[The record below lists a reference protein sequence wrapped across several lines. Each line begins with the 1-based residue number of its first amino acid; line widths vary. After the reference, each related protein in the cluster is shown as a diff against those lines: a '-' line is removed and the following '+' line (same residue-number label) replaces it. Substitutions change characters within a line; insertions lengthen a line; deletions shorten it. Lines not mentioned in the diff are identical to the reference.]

1 MSECLCEKWS
11 GISMSVGTL
20 KDSIVFRGYRHE
32 RTIAWGKGGANPLEQ
47 ICAPHPPEFDLIK
60 KNYDYINQFKFC
72 LSLTCTHFKSH
83 FATPACF
90 CF

>member
-11 GISMSVGTL
+11 GISRSVGTL

-47 ICAPHPPEFDLIK
+47 ICAPHPPELDLISTYNWYAGAWRLGK
-60 KNYDYINQFKFC
+60 QGCRKAAPPV
-72 LSLTCTHFKSH
+72 L
-83 FATPACF
+83 
-90 CF
+90 